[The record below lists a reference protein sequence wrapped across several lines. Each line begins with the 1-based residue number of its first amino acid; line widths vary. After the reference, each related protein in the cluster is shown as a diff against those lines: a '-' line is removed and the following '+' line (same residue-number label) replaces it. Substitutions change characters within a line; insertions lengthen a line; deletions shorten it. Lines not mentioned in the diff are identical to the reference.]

1 MPEITTRSLFTLR
14 LDVAAPLRIGAAPG
28 RNLNVVS
35 IIGGTFEGDRL
46 RGTVAPGGS
55 DWLEPR
61 PDGSNLINV
70 RAVLQTDDGALI
82 AMTYRGLRVAA
93 ADVADRL
100 QRGENV
106 DPSEYYFRISVMFET
121 ESENYAWLNKIIG
134 VATGERPPGG
144 PIYHV
149 FEVL

>member
-1 MPEITTRSLFTLR
+1 MPDIKTQHLFTLR
-14 LDVAAPLRIGAAPG
+14 LTVAPPSRIGMTPG

-35 IIGGTFEGDRL
+35 ITGGTFEGERL
-46 RGTVAPGGS
+46 RGTLAPGGS

-61 PDGSNLINV
+61 SDGSNLINV

-82 AMTYRGLRVAA
+82 AMTYRGLRVASPE
-93 ADVADRL
+93 VGDRL
-100 QRGENV
+100 QRGETV
-106 DPSEYYFRISVMFET
+106 DPSEYYFRVCVMFET
-121 ESENYAWLNKIIG
+121 SSEKYAWLNQIIA
-134 VATGERPPGG
+134 VATGERPPDG